1 VAAGKGEVVV
11 LGVAPPPVGT
21 GGSVGMRSGT
31 DISRVAGAG
40 SVVPMSRADERYDV
54 ENGLNY

>member
-1 VAAGKGEVVV
+1 VVV